1 MEQAAEP
8 APREKEKS
16 HSKNQLGK
24 NCEAILW
31 EQAAEPAPR
40 IDICSFWD
48 YTSREKLRKKEIPMR
63 HNPRPQ
69 EMYRH
74 FKGNLY
80 QIRCLAK
87 HSETREPMVVYQAMY
102 GTFEIFVR
110 PLSMFMEEVDRG
122 KYPDARQRY
131 RFELLQDMEDE
142 ESAALSDTVRQKE
155 SAALPEISGQKE
167 SGAISSEEA
176 EEMQKADCV
185 TESVIAETVPAETA
199 PEEEQ
204 LNIDPLV
211 LAFLDADS
219 YEQKLMILDSL
230 HNRIT
235 DSMINTMAVAS
246 DLEIKEGDLEDRY
259 MELRNCLRTF
269 EKFECNRLR

>member
-1 MEQAAEP
+1 
-8 APREKEKS
+8 
-16 HSKNQLGK
+16 
-24 NCEAILW
+24 
-31 EQAAEPAPR
+31 
-40 IDICSFWD
+40 
-48 YTSREKLRKKEIPMR
+48 MR

-87 HSETREPMVVYQAMY
+87 HSETRELMVVYQAMY

-110 PLSMFMEEVDRG
+110 PLSMFMEEVDHG
-122 KYPDARQRY
+122 KYPDVRQRY

-142 ESAALSDTVRQKE
+142 ESPDEAEDKQRAEGITGNVM
-155 SAALPEISGQKE
+155 SAA
-167 SGAISSEEA
+167 
-176 EEMQKADCV
+176 
-185 TESVIAETVPAETA
+185 VPAETE

-219 YEQKLMILDSL
+219 YERKLMILDSL

-259 MELRNCLRTF
+259 LELRNCLRTF